1 MREELSKESFRSI
14 HPESLNDIHPKIK
27 LQLALLPEEDI
38 KAAANQY
45 LLS

>member
-1 MREELSKESFRSI
+1 MREDLSKESFRSM
-14 HPESLNDIHPKIK
+14 HPESFNDAGSTKVK

-38 KAAANQY
+38 KAAATS